1 MYYMKIKI
9 IRFKCRE
16 LDELFNKRNV
26 GIGAGFLPESHLQL
40 LPELCLC
47 RLCFGPGKVG
57 DGLQQVGQLLGHLA
71 LLQISQFDHD
81 QGLSVLLQREE

>member
-26 GIGAGFLPESHLQL
+26 GIGAGFLPESDLQL

-47 RLCFGPGKVG
+47 RLCFRPGKVG
-57 DGLQQVGQLLGHLA
+57 DGLQQVGQLLGYLV

-81 QGLSVLLQREE
+81 